1 MQAQSRT
8 LLFGVSTALAVGAVA
23 FLAWR
28 AMEQTPLLF
37 GTATPPAIAPQ
48 QNKPEPPR
56 AEASKSI
63 PATFDVVSVEP
74 DGSTVVAGRAEPG
87 AQVQLLNN
95 GVVVA
100 TVTADM
106 NGQFAIVPPALSA
119 GEHLLSLA
127 TGGKPA
133 ERAQTVAVA
142 VPKDRMGE
150 PVVALTEPG
159 MPTRILSDHAPKAP
173 LRPAQDA
180 PVVSASTPQPAPNL
194 SIRTVEADEA
204 GGFYASG
211 AAAPGAQIRLSL
223 NGTPLAQVKAGAD
236 GGWSLKIE
244 KGMAA
249 GAYAVKADLLDATGK
264 VLAQVEVPF
273 DYPARPLGV
282 AQGQAMGQTN
292 GQSPASASHAVLSEV
307 QSVTVQRGD
316 SLWRI
321 SQRLLGSG
329 YRYTQIYA
337 ANSNQ
342 IRNPSLIYPEQ
353 ILVVPGSAKPN

>member
-28 AMEQTPLLF
+28 AMEQTPQLF
-37 GTATPPAIAPQ
+37 GAVSPPVVAPQ
-48 QNKPEPPR
+48 PSKPEPPR
-56 AEASKSI
+56 AEAAKSI

-74 DGSTVVAGRAEPG
+74 DGSIVVAGRAAPG

-95 GVVVA
+95 GLVVA

-106 NGQFAIVPPALSA
+106 NGQFALVPPALSA

-127 TGGKPA
+127 TEGKPV

-142 VPKDRMGE
+142 VPKDGMGE

-159 MPTRILSDHAPKAP
+159 MPTRILSDHALKAP
-173 LRPAQDA
+173 LRPTQDA
-180 PVVSASTPQPAPNL
+180 PASAKEALPVAAPLL

-211 AAAPGAQIRLSL
+211 AGAPGAQIRLSL
-223 NGTPLAQVKAGAD
+223 NGTPVAQVQAGAD

-249 GAYAVKADLLDATGK
+249 GGYVVKADHLDAAGK
-264 VLAQVEVPF
+264 VLAQAEVSF
-273 DYPARPLGV
+273 TYPARPLGQ
-282 AQGQAMGQTN
+282 AQTQT
-292 GQSPASASHAVLSEV
+292 PASASHAVLSEV

-321 SQRLLGSG
+321 SQRMLGSG

-342 IRNPSLIYPEQ
+342 IRNPSLIYPDQ
-353 ILVVPGSAKPN
+353 ILVVPGGAKPN

>member
-8 LLFGVSTALAVGAVA
+8 LLFGVSTVLAVGAVA

-37 GTATPPAIAPQ
+37 GAASPPAIAPQ
-48 QNKPEPPR
+48 QNKPEPSR
-56 AEASKSI
+56 AETAKSI

-106 NGQFAIVPPALSA
+106 NGQFAIVPPALTA

-159 MPTRILSDHAPKAP
+159 VPTRILSDHAPKAP
-173 LRPAQDA
+173 LRPTQDA
-180 PVVSASTPQPAPNL
+180 PAVSASIPQPAPNL
-194 SIRTVEADEA
+194 SIRAVEADEA

-211 AAAPGAQIRLSL
+211 AGAPGAQIRLSL
-223 NGTPLAQVKAGAD
+223 NGTPLAQVQAGAD

-264 VLAQVEVPF
+264 VLAQAEVPF
-273 DYPARPLGV
+273 DYPARPLGQ
-282 AQGQAMGQTN
+282 AQGQAKGQAA
-292 GQSPASASHAVLSEV
+292 ASASHAVLSEV

-342 IRNPSLIYPEQ
+342 IRDPSLIYPYQ
-353 ILVVPGSAKPN
+353 ILVVPGGARPN

>member
-28 AMEQTPLLF
+28 AMEQTPQLF
-37 GTATPPAIAPQ
+37 GASAPVTIVPQ
-48 QNKPEPPR
+48 KSAEPVR
-56 AEASKSI
+56 TEAAKSI

-74 DGSTVVAGRAEPG
+74 DGSTVVAGRAAPN

-95 GVVVA
+95 GVVIA
-100 TVTADM
+100 SVTADM
-106 NGQFAIVPPALSA
+106 NGQFALVPPALAA
-119 GEHLLSLA
+119 GEHLLSLS
-127 TGGKPA
+127 TNGKPA

-142 VPKDRMGE
+142 LPKDGRGE
-150 PVVALTEPG
+150 AVVALTEPG
-159 MPTRILSDHAPKAP
+159 APIRILSDRAAKPAPKTQEA
-173 LRPAQDA
+173 
-180 PVVSASTPQPAPNL
+180 PAPAL
-194 SIRTVEADEA
+194 AIRTVEADEA

-211 AAAPGAQIRLSL
+211 TGVAGAQIRVSL
-223 NGTPLAQVKAGAD
+223 NGTPVANVQAGAD

-249 GAYAVKADLLDATGK
+249 GAYAVKADHVDASGK
-264 VLAQVEVPF
+264 VLAQAEVPF
-273 DYPARPLGV
+273 DYPARPLGP
-282 AQGQAMGQTN
+282 AQAAGA
-292 GQSPASASHAVLSEV
+292 SSASHAVLSEV

-337 ANSNQ
+337 ANSTQ
-342 IRNPSLIYPEQ
+342 IRNPSLIYPDQ
-353 ILVVPGSAKPN
+353 ILVIPGGSKPN